1 MLEFIE
7 SPLFKNWFEEH
18 KPEKSFVCVSPYIKK
33 EAMETVMNGINYNA
47 CKCQILIRGNAEEF
61 SYNQSSD
68 IQVLYDFF
76 NSPFFDNQN
85 FRRLQNLHMKAYLI
99 DDRWL
104 LVTSGNMTNGGLF
117 LKGNRGNAEGG
128 ISTDDEQTIA
138 CFRSYFSRLWAK
150 SEALDSFLPKV
161 EAMYLEYVQTMKRKK
176 GKRESKKAVY
186 RISHHVTP
194 ETDFVSG
201 KILIKDVPPMCN
213 TEDLALTLKVIKD
226 NGGTIRYAALGD
238 ILRNNYN
245 CRNVGQR
252 SAENELGA
260 NRKMGEER
268 SKAVAYLSLATI
280 FHDNRGSYA
289 KITGLGEKYIDET
302 NETRNSIIY
311 DQIRNKEVFKLL
323 RGRFSDS
330 EIDEMK
336 SNNSGT
342 YRNLKEF
349 LYENINGTQKTINRK
364 VSICRDWLILMKNQE
379 QS

>member
-33 EAMETVMNGINYNA
+33 EAMETVMNGINCNT

-76 NSPFFDNQN
+76 DDPSFDNQN

-104 LVTSGNMTNGGLF
+104 LVTSGNMTNSGLF
-117 LKGNRGNAEGG
+117 LKGSRGNAEGG
-128 ISTDDEQTIA
+128 IATDDEQTIA
-138 CFRSYFSRLWAK
+138 SFRNYFSKLWEN
-150 SEALDSFLPKV
+150 SETLESFLPKV

-176 GKRESKKAVY
+176 RKQERKKAVY
-186 RISHHVTP
+186 KAQLHITP
-194 ETDFVSG
+194 EADSTSG
-201 KILIKDVPPMCN
+201 KISIKDVPPMCN
-213 TEDLALTLKVIKD
+213 TEDLALTLKVIKE

-238 ILRNNYN
+238 ILRNDYN
-245 CRNVGQR
+245 CRTVSQR
-252 SAENELGA
+252 SAENELVA

-268 SKAVAYLSLATI
+268 GKAVAYLSLATI
-280 FHDNRGSYA
+280 FQDNRGKYV
-289 KITGLGEKYIDET
+289 KITGLGEKYITET
-302 NETRNSIIY
+302 NETQKSIIY

-323 RGRFSDS
+323 RGSFSDN
-330 EIDEMK
+330 EIDELNA
-336 SNNSGT
+336 SNGDT
-342 YRNLKEF
+342 YRKLREF
-349 LYENINGTQKTINRK
+349 LYENINGTQQTISRK
-364 VSICRDWLILMKNQE
+364 ISICRDWLILMKNQE
-379 QS
+379 QA